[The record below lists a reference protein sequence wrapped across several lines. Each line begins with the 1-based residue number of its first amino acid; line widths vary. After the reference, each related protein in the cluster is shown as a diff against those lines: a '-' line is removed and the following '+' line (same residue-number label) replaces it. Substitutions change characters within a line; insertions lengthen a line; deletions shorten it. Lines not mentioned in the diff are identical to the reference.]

1 MKKADTDDE
10 FISGTITNL
19 MASDFKL
26 YNLELIEGRTW
37 NDSIDRFE
45 KYNLFI
51 NESAKEA
58 LGITD
63 IRIDQIQTKDRLWWS
78 AYADCSG
85 NPPFNIVGVLKDY
98 RTNHLSK
105 GVEPTIYMYSE
116 QGAEYIN
123 PGTPFIIHYAAGKQ
137 QEVINFLSNLRNE
150 ISGEGDLEYSFLE
163 DEIAKRY
170 ENDRRIVNIYLI
182 FAGLAIAVSCLG
194 LFGLS
199 LFEIRLRYREIAL
212 RKVHGAKMSD
222 IVRLVSKRYLW
233 LLVASA
239 FISIPLSIWFIHRYM
254 EDYAYRTS
262 LSIWIFLLAG
272 AIVAAISAG
281 VLFWQVHKA
290 ANINPADVVKSE

>member
-1 MKKADTDDE
+1 M
-10 FISGTITNL
+10 
-19 MASDFKL
+19 
-26 YNLELIEGRTW
+26 
-37 NDSIDRFE
+37 
-45 KYNLFI
+45 
-51 NESAKEA
+51 
-58 LGITD
+58 
-63 IRIDQIQTKDRLWWS
+63 
-78 AYADCSG
+78 
-85 NPPFNIVGVLKDY
+85 
-98 RTNHLSK
+98 
-105 GVEPTIYMYSE
+105 
-116 QGAEYIN
+116 
-123 PGTPFIIHYAAGKQ
+123 
-137 QEVINFLSNLRNE
+137 SNLRNE
-150 ISGEGDLEYSFLE
+150 ISGEGELQYSFLE

-290 ANINPADVVKSE
+290 ANVNPADVMKSE